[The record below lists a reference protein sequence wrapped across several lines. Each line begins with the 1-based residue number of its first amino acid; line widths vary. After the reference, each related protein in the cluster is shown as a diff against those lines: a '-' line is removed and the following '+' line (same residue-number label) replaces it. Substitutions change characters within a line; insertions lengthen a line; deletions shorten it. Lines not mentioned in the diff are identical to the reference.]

1 MDLIQRKLTK
11 VEWDT
16 TEIPV
21 SVTEKKVLELI
32 DHGYENVNIK
42 INHFNSLFSFLKI
55 EYSKEME
62 DYLYNKY
69 FHEKIQK
76 MKKTY
81 DMSYLTHNVS
91 SNIQIKKADMI
102 RLQNNS
108 VETIQNIEIY
118 ESILLDRLDSLLNAY
133 NKKNEKWMSYYF
145 VLYKLINNSV
155 LKINKHILRIVQSTL
170 DFYEE
175 KVNIHSIIVNAYEFI
190 EKNNDLLKYN
200 DLTLYEH
207 QKKVFALSK
216 LSKPKLLLYIAPTGT
231 GKTLTPIGLAKQH
244 KIIFVCAARHVG
256 LALARSAISINKK
269 IAFAFGCN
277 DASDIRLHYFSAK
290 EYTKNTKSGGI
301 WKVDNTVGD
310 KVEIIISDIKSY
322 LPAMYYM
329 LSFNRREEI
338 ITYWDEPTITMDYET
353 HDFHDIIQKNWK
365 ENLIPNVILSSATL
379 PKEDEIVSTISDFKM
394 KFSGAFVE
402 SIISHDCIK
411 SIPLINKNGFVVLPH
426 NLYEEYDDVVN
437 VVKHCEKYPTLLRY
451 FDLKE
456 VCQFIKYVNDLDFI
470 QNSYKINRRFGSL
483 DDISMQT
490 IKQYYLK
497 ILGNIKP
504 GTWGSIYIYLK
515 STSSK
520 RIAPN
525 NYIDEKGNKF
535 KKTTSI
541 GPGVQHTNNTNM
553 NLQANS
559 FNVLTRINSEMIHP
573 TSNGCGNS
581 KDIELG
587 NSAIYITTKDAYT
600 LTDGPTIFLANDVE
614 KVAKFYIQQSHIPSK
629 IMETI
634 LETIQYNN
642 TINEKIGRLEKD
654 MEDMLSKT
662 DKNDQ
667 EDDSKG
673 KKSKNKNNDKNDR
686 EMENNVK
693 IRNIRQ
699 ELEMLYS
706 MVKVVNFN
714 ETFVPN
720 KPSHLSKWAEEMDN
734 KRAFTSN
741 IDNDIIEKIMLLN
754 NVSDNWKILLLM
766 GIGVF
771 VNDENMNH
779 DYVEIMKNLADKQL
793 LYLIIASSDYIYGT
807 NYQFCHGYLSK
818 DMKLTQEKIIQALG
832 RIGRNNIQQDY
843 SIRFRDNEQI
853 MKLFNIELEKPEIKN
868 MNKLFCSL

>member
-21 SVTEKKVLELI
+21 SATEKKVLELI
-32 DHGYENVNIK
+32 DAGYENVNIK

-76 MKKTY
+76 LKKTY
-81 DMSYLTHNVS
+81 DMSYLTHSVS

-102 RLQNNS
+102 RLQNNTID
-108 VETIQNIEIY
+108 TIQTNEIY
-118 ESILLDRLDSLLNAY
+118 ETVLLDRLDCLLDAY
-133 NKKNEKWMSYYF
+133 KNKNEKWQSYYF
-145 VLYKLINNSV
+145 VLYKLIKNSV
-155 LKINKHILRIVQSTL
+155 TKISKHVLQIIQSTL
-170 DFYEE
+170 DHYEE
-175 KVNIHSIIVNAYEFI
+175 KISTSSIVINAYEFI
-190 EKNNDLLKYN
+190 ERNSDLLKYN
-200 DLTLYEH
+200 DLSLYEH
-207 QKKVFALSK
+207 QKKIFALSK
-216 LSKPKLLLYIAPTGT
+216 ISKPKLLLYIAPTGT

-301 WKVDNTVGD
+301 WKVDNSVGD

-322 LPAMYYM
+322 LSAMYYM
-329 LSFNRREEI
+329 LSFNTREEV
-338 ITYWDEPTITMDYET
+338 ITYWDEPTITMDYDSHE
-353 HDFHDIIQKNWK
+353 FHDIIQKNWT
-365 ENLIPNVILSSATL
+365 ENLIPNMILSSATL
-379 PKEDEIVSTISDFKM
+379 PKEDELVSTISDFKN
-394 KFSGAFVE
+394 KFPDAFIE

-411 SIPLINKNGFVVLPH
+411 SIPLINKNGYVVLPH
-426 NLYEEYDDVVN
+426 NLYEDYDEVLS
-437 VVKHCEKYPTLLRY
+437 VVKHCENYPTLLRY

-456 VCQFIKYVNDLDFI
+456 VCQFIKYVNDSDFI
-470 QNSYKINRRFGSL
+470 QNSYKVNRRFISL
-483 DDISMQT
+483 DDITMQS

-504 GTWGSIYIYLK
+504 GTWGSIYIYVK

-520 RIAPN
+520 RILPN
-525 NYIDEKGNKF
+525 NHIDEKGNKF
-535 KKTTSI
+535 KKSTSI
-541 GPGVQHTNNTNM
+541 GPGVSHTQKKIQTE
-553 NLQANS
+553 S
-559 FNVLTRINSEMIHP
+559 FNVLTRINSEMIS
-573 TSNGCGNS
+573 SNMYNNS
-581 KDIELG
+581 PDDLG

-662 DKNDQ
+662 TQNDQ
-667 EDDSKG
+667 EDDGKG
-673 KKSKNKNNDKNDR
+673 KKSKNNNNNKNDR

-693 IRNIRQ
+693 IKTIKQ

-720 KPSHLSKWAEEMDN
+720 KPAHFTKWAEEMDN
-734 KRAFTSN
+734 KRVFTSN
-741 IDNDIIEKIMLLN
+741 IDNNIIEKIMLLN

-771 VNDENMNH
+771 VNHENMDQ

-853 MKLFNIELEKPEIKN
+853 IKLFNAEIEKPEIKN